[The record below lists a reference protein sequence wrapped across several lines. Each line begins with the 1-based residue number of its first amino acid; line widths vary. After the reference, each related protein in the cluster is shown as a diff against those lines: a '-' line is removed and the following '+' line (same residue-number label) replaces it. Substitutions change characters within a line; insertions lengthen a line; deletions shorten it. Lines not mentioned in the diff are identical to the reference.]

1 MSTFNSFSF
10 SGKRAIVRVDF
21 NVPMD
26 KTTGLVADDKRIRAA
41 LPTIQHILKNGGSV
55 VLLSHF
61 GRPKNGPE
69 SVFSMAQICDNVSEV
84 LGVKVQF
91 ATDCISEE
99 AFEIS
104 QNLQPGEVLLLENV
118 RFYAEET
125 AGDTAF
131 AKKLAQHGDCY
142 VNDAFGAAH
151 RAHASTTQLASFFP
165 NAKMAG
171 LLMNAEI
178 ENAKKVLL
186 HAERPFTAIVGG
198 AKVSDKIL
206 IVENL
211 LNLADH
217 IIIGGGMAYTFFK
230 ALGGHIGN
238 SLCET
243 ERLDTCLEIL
253 NKAKTKGVQ
262 IHLPTD
268 AIAADR
274 FAADANTQIEPS
286 NAISEDRMGLDI
298 GPKAI
303 ADFEAVLLQSKTI
316 LWNGPMGVFEMPAFE
331 NGTKSMALAVASATK
346 NGAFSLIGGGDS
358 AAAVQKFELSSQ
370 VSYVSTGGGALLE
383 YFEGKVLPGV
393 EALEA

>member
-1 MSTFNSFSF
+1 MSTFDSFSF

-69 SVFSMAQICDNVSEV
+69 AIFSLAQITAKVSE
-84 LGVKVQF
+84 LIGTKVHF
-91 ATDCISEE
+91 ASDCISSE

-131 AKKLAQHGDCY
+131 AKKLALHGDCY

-303 ADFEAVLLQSKTI
+303 TDFEAVLLQSKTI

-393 EALEA
+393 AALEA

>member
-1 MSTFNSFSF
+1 MSTFKNYAFAA
-10 SGKRAIVRVDF
+10 KRAIVRVDF

-26 KTTGLVADDKRIRAA
+26 KSTGLISDDKRIRAA
-41 LPTIQHILKNGGSV
+41 APTLKHILEQGGSV

-69 SVFSMAQICDNVSEV
+69 AIFSLGQICSKVSEV

-91 ATDCISEE
+91 AADCISQE
-99 AFEIS
+99 AFLLS
-104 QNLQPGEVLLLENV
+104 KALLPGEVLLLENV
-118 RFYAEET
+118 RFYKEET
-125 AGDTAF
+125 TGDLSF
-131 AKKLAQHGDCY
+131 AEKLAQHGDCY

-165 NAKMAG
+165 NDKMAG

-178 ENAKKVLL
+178 ENAIKVL
-186 HAERPFTAIVGG
+186 HQAERPFTAIVGG
-198 AKVSDKIL
+198 AKVSDKVL

-211 LNLADH
+211 LQIANH

-230 ALGGHIGN
+230 AMGGQIGA

-243 ERLDTCLEIL
+243 ERIETCKEIL
-253 NKAKTKGVQ
+253 ERAKSMGVS
-262 IHLPTD
+262 IHLPID
-268 AIAADR
+268 AVIADR
-274 FAADANTQIEPS
+274 FAPDANTQIAS
-286 NAISEDRMGLDI
+286 SDQIEDSWMGLDI
-298 GPKAI
+298 GPMAIKA
-303 ADFEAVLLQSKTI
+303 FSEVLLQSKTI

-331 NGTKSMALAVASATK
+331 AGTKHIALAVAQATK

-358 AAAVQKFELSSQ
+358 AAAVQQFNLSAE

-383 YFEGKVLPGV
+383 YFEGKTLPGV
-393 EALEA
+393 QALEA

>member
-99 AFEIS
+99 AFENS
-104 QNLQPGEVLLLENV
+104 KALQPGEVLLLENV

-262 IHLPTD
+262 IHLPID

-274 FAADANTQIEPS
+274 FAADTNTQIEPS

-393 EALEA
+393 AALEA

>member
-1 MSTFNSFSF
+1 
-10 SGKRAIVRVDF
+10 
-21 NVPMD
+21 
-26 KTTGLVADDKRIRAA
+26 
-41 LPTIQHILKNGGSV
+41 
-55 VLLSHF
+55 
-61 GRPKNGPE
+61 
-69 SVFSMAQICDNVSEV
+69 
-84 LGVKVQF
+84 
-91 ATDCISEE
+91 
-99 AFEIS
+99 
-104 QNLQPGEVLLLENV
+104 
-118 RFYAEET
+118 
-125 AGDTAF
+125 
-131 AKKLAQHGDCY
+131 
-142 VNDAFGAAH
+142 
-151 RAHASTTQLASFFP
+151 
-165 NAKMAG
+165 
-171 LLMNAEI
+171 MNAEI

>member
-41 LPTIQHILKNGGSV
+41 LPTIQHILNNGGSV

-99 AFEIS
+99 AFENS
-104 QNLQPGEVLLLENV
+104 KALQPGEVLLLENV

-125 AGDTAF
+125 KGDLSF
-131 AKKLAQHGDCY
+131 AEKLAKHGDCY

-393 EALEA
+393 AALEA

>member
-69 SVFSMAQICDNVSEV
+69 SVFSMAQICDKVSEV

-99 AFEIS
+99 AFEKS
-104 QNLQPGEVLLLENV
+104 KALQPGEVLLLENV

-151 RAHASTTQLASFFP
+151 RAHASTTQLTSFFP

-303 ADFEAVLLQSKTI
+303 TDFEAVLLQSKTI

-393 EALEA
+393 AALEA

>member
-69 SVFSMAQICDNVSEV
+69 AIFSLAQITAKVSE
-84 LGVKVQF
+84 LIGTKVHF
-91 ATDCISEE
+91 ASDCISSE

-262 IHLPTD
+262 IHLPID
-268 AIAADR
+268 AIAANR

-298 GPKAI
+298 GPNAI

>member
-69 SVFSMAQICDNVSEV
+69 AIFSLAQITAKVSE
-84 LGVKVQF
+84 LIGTKVHF
-91 ATDCISEE
+91 ASDCISSE

-303 ADFEAVLLQSKTI
+303 TDFEAVLLQSKTI

>member
-41 LPTIQHILKNGGSV
+41 LPTIQHILNNGGSV

-262 IHLPTD
+262 IHLPID

-393 EALEA
+393 AALEA

>member
-26 KTTGLVADDKRIRAA
+26 KTTGFVADDKRIRAA

-69 SVFSMAQICDNVSEV
+69 AIFSLAQITAKVSE
-84 LGVKVQF
+84 LIGTKVHF
-91 ATDCISEE
+91 ASDCISSE

-303 ADFEAVLLQSKTI
+303 TDFEAVLLQSKTI

-358 AAAVQKFELSSQ
+358 AAAIQKFELSSQ

>member
-1 MSTFNSFSF
+1 MSSFQQYPF
-10 SGKRAIVRVDF
+10 AGKRAIVRVDF

-26 KTTGLVADDKRIRAA
+26 KNTGLVADDKRICAA

-69 SVFSMAQICDNVSEV
+69 AIFSLAQITAKVSE
-84 LGVKVQF
+84 LIGTKVRF
-91 ATDCISEE
+91 ASDCISSE
-99 AFEIS
+99 AFELS
-104 QNLQPGEVLLLENV
+104 KNLQPSEVLLLENV
-118 RFYAEET
+118 RFYKEET
-125 AGDTAF
+125 AGDLDF
-131 AKKLAQHGDCY
+131 AQKLAQHGDCY

-151 RAHASTTQLASFFP
+151 RAHASTTQLASYFP
-165 NAKMAG
+165 KDKMAG

-178 ENAKKVLL
+178 ENAQKVL
-186 HAERPFTAIVGG
+186 HQAARPFTAIVGG

-217 IIIGGGMAYTFFK
+217 IIIGGGMAYTFYK
-230 ALGGHIGN
+230 AMGGQIGN
-238 SLCET
+238 SLCEAD
-243 ERLDTCLEIL
+243 RLETCIDILE
-253 NKAKTKGVQ
+253 KAKAKGVQ

-268 AIAADR
+268 AVIADR
-274 FAADANTQIEPS
+274 FAADAQTATSSSAEI
-286 NAISEDRMGLDI
+286 ADGWMGLDI
-298 GPKAI
+298 GPAAI
-303 ADFEAVLLQSKTI
+303 KDFTAVLLASKTI

-331 NGTKSMALAVASATK
+331 NGTKSIAHAVAEATK

-358 AAAVQKFELSSQ
+358 AAAVQQFELSEQ

-383 YFEGKVLPGV
+383 YFEGKTLPGMQ
-393 EALEA
+393 ALAD

>member
-84 LGVKVQF
+84 LDVKVQF

-99 AFEIS
+99 AFEKS
-104 QNLQPGEVLLLENV
+104 KALQPGEVLLLENV

-383 YFEGKVLPGV
+383 YFEGKLLPGV

>member
-69 SVFSMAQICDNVSEV
+69 SVFSMAQICDKVSEV

-99 AFEIS
+99 AFEKS
-104 QNLQPGEVLLLENV
+104 KALQPGEVLLLENV

-383 YFEGKVLPGV
+383 YFEGKLLPGV

>member
-1 MSTFNSFSF
+1 MSSFQQYPF
-10 SGKRAIVRVDF
+10 AGKRAIVRVDF

-26 KTTGLVADDKRIRAA
+26 KNTGLVADDKRICAA

-69 SVFSMAQICDNVSEV
+69 AIFSLAQITAKVSE
-84 LGVKVQF
+84 LIGTKVRF
-91 ATDCISEE
+91 ASDCISSE
-99 AFEIS
+99 AFELS
-104 QNLQPGEVLLLENV
+104 KNLQPSEVLLLENV
-118 RFYAEET
+118 RFYKEET
-125 AGDTAF
+125 AGDLDF
-131 AKKLAQHGDCY
+131 AQKLAQHGDCY

-151 RAHASTTQLASFFP
+151 RAHASTTQLASYFP
-165 NAKMAG
+165 KDKMAG

-178 ENAKKVLL
+178 ENAQKVLH
-186 HAERPFTAIVGG
+186 HAARPFTAIVGG

-217 IIIGGGMAYTFFK
+217 IIIGGGMAYTFYK
-230 ALGGHIGN
+230 AMGGQIGN
-238 SLCET
+238 SLCEAD
-243 ERLDTCLEIL
+243 RLETCIDILE
-253 NKAKTKGVQ
+253 KAKAKGVQ

-268 AIAADR
+268 AVIADR
-274 FAADANTQIEPS
+274 FAADAQTATSSSAEI
-286 NAISEDRMGLDI
+286 ADGWMGLDI
-298 GPKAI
+298 GPAAI
-303 ADFEAVLLQSKTI
+303 KDFTAVLLASKTI

-331 NGTKSMALAVASATK
+331 NGTKSIAHAVAAATK

-358 AAAVQKFELSSQ
+358 AAAVQQFELSEQ

-383 YFEGKVLPGV
+383 YFEGKTLPGMQ
-393 EALEA
+393 ALAD

>member
-26 KTTGLVADDKRIRAA
+26 KTTGFVADDKRIRAA
-41 LPTIQHILKNGGSV
+41 LPTIQHILNNGGSV

-99 AFEIS
+99 AFEKS
-104 QNLQPGEVLLLENV
+104 KALQPGEVLLLENV

-262 IHLPTD
+262 IHLPID

-383 YFEGKVLPGV
+383 YFEGKLLPGV

>member
-69 SVFSMAQICDNVSEV
+69 TIFSLAQITAKVSE
-84 LGVKVQF
+84 LIGTKVHF
-91 ATDCISEE
+91 ASDCISSE

-262 IHLPTD
+262 IHLPID

-393 EALEA
+393 